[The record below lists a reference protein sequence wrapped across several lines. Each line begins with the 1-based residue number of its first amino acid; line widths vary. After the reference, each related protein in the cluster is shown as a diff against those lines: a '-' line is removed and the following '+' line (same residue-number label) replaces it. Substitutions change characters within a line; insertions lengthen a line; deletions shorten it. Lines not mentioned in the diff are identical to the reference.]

1 MAFAQFTHRESLRD
15 IESCLRAQYNMLYHM
30 GIRTKISQSI
40 PAYANELRNWSFL
53 ADLAQSLIKIASP
66 LYAEEDLGI
75 ELDNI
80 IMLSTHQRS
89 ILAYLFS
96 P

>member
-1 MAFAQFTHRESLRD
+1 MAFAEFTYRESLRD
-15 IESCLRAQYNMLYHM
+15 IESCLRAKYNMLYHM
-30 GIRTKISQSI
+30 GIRSKITQSTLTD
-40 PAYANELRNWSFL
+40 ANELRNWSFN